1 MRGVGSQAE
10 GLRLQ
15 ILNCLDS
22 MGKNKPISACFYPLD
37 AVVQSVNR
45 RRARLL
51 ILQTIEE
58 CSSLPADALSVLT
71 FEMAMLALSDD
82 PSISEGANGQL
93 ERLFAFVGKQRLTQE
108 LSSLER
114 VFRTSWCPPGEQ
126 FSLSADLAIPTV
138 GLMSLSRNGYLREAA
153 VRRLIESGDCSVIPF
168 LLLRLRDWVV
178 KVRDLALS
186 GLGSVL
192 QNKSR
197 DASVLEELARS
208 LPLLFLLERSPKC
221 SASMDLITD
230 LCREAVQ
237 FDSKSAI
244 ELVLS
249 GVQCSSWL
257 AKLVLEHC
265 LADSFLPLLHCE
277 DERIAMMAFNSIRS
291 VGESGNLIELGI
303 DDFPALLRELFSSKH
318 TELRVEALRSYFAG
332 FSANRSDELAEVLK
346 ESLFSERAGVRAL
359 AQYLLKGEN
368 IEMLFRARLQNLSHR
383 LDQFEEVK
391 VSELVVCLSCM
402 KQFGLTVENE
412 EMLEPLL
419 MHSSASVR
427 AAAFEV
433 ALFQCLNRGQED
445 QFLAFLYRSLEDG
458 SGKCIRVAIKHLD
471 SHFAVDFKR
480 VASYIQRE
488 PLAKRSLKLMPYL
501 SKLDFWQALPLL
513 LFSYNAACLDGS
525 ADAKR
530 RIVLCLDNWLK
541 KKNSSFVR
549 PKQEAVQRA
558 QAAFNRFGKNLSE
571 SLRAPLE
578 AVLAQEQT

>member
-10 GLRLQ
+10 ELRLQ

-186 GLGSVL
+186 GLGAVL

-197 DASVLEELARS
+197 DASVLEELAHS

-391 VSELVVCLSCM
+391 VSELVVCLSGM

-445 QFLAFLYRSLEDG
+445 QFLDFLYRCLEDG
-458 SGKCIRVAIKHLD
+458 SGKCIKVAIKHLD
-471 SHFAVDFKR
+471 SKFAVDFKR
-480 VASYIQRE
+480 VAGYIQRE
-488 PLAKRSLKLMPYL
+488 PLAKRSLKLMPHL
-501 SKLDFWQALPLL
+501 SKLDFWQALSLL
-513 LFSYNAACLDGS
+513 LFSYNAACLDDYN
-525 ADAKR
+525 DAKK
-530 RIVLCLDNWLK
+530 RIVVCLDNWLRK
-541 KKNSSFVR
+541 RNSSFVR
-549 PKQEAVQRA
+549 PNQEAVQRA
-558 QAAFNRFGKNLSE
+558 RAAFNRFGKNLSE
-571 SLRAPLE
+571 SLRVPLE
-578 AVLAQEQT
+578 AVLAQEQS

>member
-10 GLRLQ
+10 ELRLQ

-186 GLGSVL
+186 GLGAVL

-391 VSELVVCLSCM
+391 VSELVVCLSGM

-445 QFLAFLYRSLEDG
+445 QFLDFLYRCLEDG
-458 SGKCIRVAIKHLD
+458 SGKCIKVAIKHLD
-471 SHFAVDFKR
+471 SKFAVDFKR
-480 VASYIQRE
+480 VAGYIQRE
-488 PLAKRSLKLMPYL
+488 PLAKRSLKLMPHL
-501 SKLDFWQALPLL
+501 SKLDFWQALSLL
-513 LFSYNAACLDGS
+513 LFSYNAACLDDYN
-525 ADAKR
+525 DAKK
-530 RIVLCLDNWLK
+530 RIVVCLDNWLRK
-541 KKNSSFVR
+541 RNSSFVR
-549 PKQEAVQRA
+549 PNQEAVQRA
-558 QAAFNRFGKNLSE
+558 RAAFNRFGKNLSE
-571 SLRAPLE
+571 SLRVPLE
-578 AVLAQEQT
+578 AVLAQEQS

>member
-10 GLRLQ
+10 ELRLQ

-186 GLGSVL
+186 GLGAVL

-197 DASVLEELARS
+197 DASVLEELAHS

-368 IEMLFRARLQNLSHR
+368 IEMLFRVRLQNLSHR

-391 VSELVVCLSCM
+391 VSELVVCLSGM

-445 QFLAFLYRSLEDG
+445 QFLDFLYRCLEDG
-458 SGKCIRVAIKHLD
+458 SGKCIKVAIKHLD
-471 SHFAVDFKR
+471 SKFAVDFKR
-480 VASYIQRE
+480 VAGYIQRE
-488 PLAKRSLKLMPYL
+488 PLAKRSLKLMPHL
-501 SKLDFWQALPLL
+501 SKLDFWQALSLL
-513 LFSYNAACLDGS
+513 LFSYNAACLDDYN
-525 ADAKR
+525 DAKK
-530 RIVLCLDNWLK
+530 RIVVCLDNWLRK
-541 KKNSSFVR
+541 RNSSFVR
-549 PKQEAVQRA
+549 PNQEAVQRA
-558 QAAFNRFGKNLSE
+558 RAAFNRFGKNLSE
-571 SLRAPLE
+571 SLRVPLE
-578 AVLAQEQT
+578 AVLAQEQS